1 LRVVAEEAATEE
13 VYLANRI
20 TILSNL
26 FQADVA
32 LREFHT
38 RRAFFLDRKAASC
51 SPSTLFD

>member
-1 LRVVAEEAATEE
+1 LRVVAEEAATKE